1 MFAVSLKTFE
11 YAQHLLGWLAIS
23 PVRHQF
29 GITQDGI
36 ERRAQ
41 FMAHVGEKLRF
52 VLTRLF
58 QLPALVLNFVEE
70 TYILN
75 RDSGLVGECRD
86 EFDLL
91 VGERL
96 YFRAR
101 QDQNT
106 DRHALTQHGNA
117 EDRAVISQSL
127 CFDRG
132 VFGVSLYVGNMNDAT
147 LS

>member
-86 EFDLL
+86 QFDLL
-91 VGERL
+91 VGEWL
-96 YFRAR
+96 HFRAC
-101 QDQNT
+101 QDQKA
-106 DRHALTQHGNA
+106 DRQPSRSIGTQ
-117 EDRAVISQSL
+117 RAVRYSPNL
-127 CFDRG
+127 CASTKVYSG
-132 VFGVSLYVGNMNDAT
+132 SA
-147 LS
+147 